1 MIPRV
6 LEPEAMDTADAA
18 REYDAMDHS
27 EVNSRFATDF
37 FQRTALG
44 AAVEHR
50 RRRGTAR
57 IPIEMGKRDPTIRIL
72 GIDLADQMLAVGR
85 QNVEAAG
92 MSNRIE
98 LARLDAK
105 ALPFS
110 EGEFEAVV
118 SNSIVHH
125 VPVPTLVLTEMARVV
140 AVGGTLFVRD
150 LVRPDSEE
158 ELRRL
163 VAVHAGSATSAA
175 QSLFAD
181 SLRGARSRRRSLH
194 RPRPGLAGNR
204 RRVDLGSSLD
214 LDLQE
219 TMIHDDE

>member
-6 LEPEAMDTADAA
+6 LEPEAMDTADEA

-27 EVNSRFATDF
+27 EVNSRFAADF
-37 FQRTALG
+37 FQAHGPWRGGRALDVG
-44 AAVEHR
+44 A
-50 RRRGTAR
+50 GTAR
-57 IPIEMGKRDPTIRIL
+57 IPIEMCKRNPSMRIL

-92 MSNRIE
+92 MTDRIE

-140 AVGGTLFVRD
+140 AVGGTLFVHD

-181 SLRGARSRRRSLH
+181 SLRAALALEDVRSIVR
-194 RPRPGLAGNR
+194 GLG
-204 RRVDLGSSLD
+204 LP
-214 LDLQE
+214 E
-219 TMIHDDE
+219 TDVALTSDRHWTWICKKQ